1 MGSDEGQD
9 DESPVHRVWVDAFDL
24 AVYPVTQAQY
34 AQFLGRRA
42 TRFPG
47 NGRRRPAKQTC
58 RSSA

>member
-34 AQFLGRRA
+34 AQFLEE
-42 TRFPG
+42 TSHESPG
-47 NGRRRPAKQTC
+47 NGRRPPAKQTC
-58 RSSA
+58 RLSA